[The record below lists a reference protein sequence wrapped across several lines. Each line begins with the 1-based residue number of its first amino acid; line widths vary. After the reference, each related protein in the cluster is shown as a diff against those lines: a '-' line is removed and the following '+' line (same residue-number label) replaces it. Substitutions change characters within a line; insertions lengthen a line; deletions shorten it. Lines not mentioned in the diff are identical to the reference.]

1 MTRPMTTIDTYKKI
15 DATIC
20 TEAKVT
26 ALAKVLGYDEIGEP
40 IEIVYD
46 LAENGYA
53 FHVGGCRRC
62 DVSDELAVILFE
74 QKVQQ

>member
-1 MTRPMTTIDTYKKI
+1 MTRPMTTIETYKKI

-20 TEAKVT
+20 NEAKLT
-26 ALAKVLGYDEIGEP
+26 ALAKVIGYDEIGEP

-74 QKVQQ
+74 QRSQQ